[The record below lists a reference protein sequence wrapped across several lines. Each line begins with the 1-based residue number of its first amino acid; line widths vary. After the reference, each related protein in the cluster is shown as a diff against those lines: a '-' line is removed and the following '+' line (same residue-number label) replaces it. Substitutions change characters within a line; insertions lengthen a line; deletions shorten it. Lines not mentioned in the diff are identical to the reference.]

1 MSEPRIGRIL
11 KDFAPGAGNPRNSEG
26 AFLKRKDGTLLFVFS
41 RFVGTSDRDHATANI
56 AAVRSSDGGETWS
69 EPEDLFTSAGHEAV
83 NIMSVSLMRMQNGDV
98 GLFYLVRKTFS
109 DMRMILRRSAD
120 EGRTWSDFTVCMP
133 RQGYFVVN
141 NDRAVR
147 LSTGRIVL
155 PAAEHV
161 VTRAPDGGL
170 WYSRALSTFFLS
182 DDDGRTWRESC
193 EMVTLSGIASPIGL
207 QEPGVVELKNGIL
220 QGWARTDLGRQYQ
233 FSSRDGGD
241 TWSPAV
247 PSRFW
252 SPVSPL
258 SVKRLPDGR
267 LFAVWNPIPLYETRE
282 EVGNW
287 GRSPLVYAFSA
298 DEGRSWTPARVIED
312 DPFCGYC
319 YTAIYVEDD
328 HVLLAYCAGDA
339 RTDGQCLNRLRI
351 VHIDQGEMVTK

>member
-1 MSEPRIGRIL
+1 MSEPKIGRIL
-11 KDFAPGAGNPRNSEG
+11 KDFAPGEGNPRNSEG

-41 RFVGTSDRDHATANI
+41 RFVGNSDRDSATASI
-56 AAVRSSDGGETWS
+56 AAVHSSDGGETWS
-69 EPEDLFTSAGHEAV
+69 EPETLFTSAGHEAV
-83 NIMSVSLMRMQNGDV
+83 NIMSVSLMRMQNGDI

-109 DMRMILRRSAD
+109 DMRMVLRRSAD
-120 EGRTWSDFTVCMP
+120 EGRTWGDFTMCMP
-133 RQGYFVVN
+133 RQGWFVVN

-155 PAAEHV
+155 PAAEHL
-161 VTRAPDGGL
+161 VTQAPGGGL

-182 DDDGRTWRESC
+182 DDDGRTWRESH
-193 EMVTLSGIASPIGL
+193 ELVSLSGIESPIGL
-207 QEPGVVELKNGIL
+207 QEPGVIELKNGIL

-267 LFAVWNPIPLYETRE
+267 LFAVWNPIPLYETRAE
-282 EVGNW
+282 TGNW

-298 DEGRSWTPARVIED
+298 DEGQSWTPARILED

-319 YTAIYVEDD
+319 YTAIHVEAD
-328 HVLLAYCAGDA
+328 HVLLAYCAGDV
-339 RTDGQCLNRLRI
+339 RTDKQCLNRLRI
-351 VHIDQGEMVTK
+351 LRINLDEMETK